1 MVGEQ
6 LTLIFTQLDVCT
18 LTNCNST
25 RCNFKL
31 GLHEL
36 NSSVETSAHWSVQA
50 CSFPSID
57 RDFCSFGQCE
67 FVGQYSD
74 LTTVRLISTNQQRL
88 LCPVRPNQIEERC
101 NRTQDDVTVICQVI
115 NRIHRRDEL
124 RHNSYGNETI
134 QIYVSKI
141 RWKGHIFLVENRDMT
156 RFQQTIE
163 SSIRQLS
170 NVPIRTHAQPL
181 VTAGKETYSL
191 S

>member
-1 MVGEQ
+1 MAGEQ
-6 LTLIFTQLDVCT
+6 LTLIFTLLDVCT

-31 GLHEL
+31 ELYVL

-124 RHNSYGNETI
+124 RHNSYRNETI
-134 QIYVSKI
+134 QIQKI
-141 RWKGHIFLVENRDMT
+141 RQKDLILLENRDMT
-156 RFQQTIE
+156 RSKQTIE
-163 SSIRQLS
+163 SSTRQLL
-170 NVPIRTHAQPL
+170 NVPIRTHAQTL
-181 VTAGKETYSL
+181 VTAGK
-191 S
+191 